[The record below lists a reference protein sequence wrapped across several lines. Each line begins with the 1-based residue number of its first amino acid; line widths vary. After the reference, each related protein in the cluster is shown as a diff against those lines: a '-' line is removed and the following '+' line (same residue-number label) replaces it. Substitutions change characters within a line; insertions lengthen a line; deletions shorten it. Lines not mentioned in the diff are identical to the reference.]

1 MNQKS
6 LSGVSLLVLVAA
18 SGSVTTSGSAVDV
31 GSGYANVG
39 RREAR
44 LRLTGFIGANTTALS
59 ASVVECDTT
68 NGTYTAVTGTAT
80 ITTSGAADAFVS
92 IRKRYLKAVLTPA
105 GTTASAQGHIDV
117 FLENRSTTS

>member
-6 LSGVSLLVLVAA
+6 LTGVSVLVLVAA
-18 SGSVTTSGSAVDV
+18 SGSVSTSGSAVDV

-44 LRLTGFIGANTTALS
+44 LRLTGFIGTNTTALS
-59 ASVVECDTT
+59 AAVVECDTT
-68 NGTYTAVTGTAT
+68 NGTYTNV
-80 ITTSGAADAFVS
+80 TTSGAADAFIS

-105 GTTASAQGHIDV
+105 GTTASAQGHVDV